1 MSLAKQC
8 HQELASGQYAQD
20 LHETRSR
27 SPQADLLRFDHC
39 IHVPLPQRSSPIIGY
54 PSISLAAAA
63 TGALRSGCILAKVLR
78 WIMIE
83 LLFALG
89 ATEVICLPSV
99 LGVLRGRSRINVH
112 ATNWILHNRCAA
124 HMDLL
129 EVLTSV

>member
-39 IHVPLPQRSSPIIGY
+39 IHVPPTQRSSPIIRY
-54 PSISLAAAA
+54 PSICLAAAA
-63 TGALRSGCILAKVLR
+63 TRALRNGRILAKVLLC
-78 WIMIE
+78 IMIE
-83 LLFALG
+83 LFFALG

-99 LGVLRGRSRINVH
+99 LGVLRGRIRINVH
-112 ATNWILHNRCAA
+112 TTNWILHNCCAA

-129 EVLTSV
+129 GFLTSV